1 LPGIGAFVG
10 KGEVELKL
18 PVCCAEARREKLA
31 TQLPM
36 MDFILNGEVAVVVE
50 GWVLCSRK
58 GAAHTFLYSQ
68 VTLRVS
74 SSRLNKTVEHDAKGQ
89 GRPYLDQSILSP
101 AASARQYPRS
111 MMQPT
116 KTEAVVAVMQ
126 FGKPYKVGQA
136 RQRKGPITSKT
147 NHNAALAP
155 KNVDRVETFFFVSTR
170 FPRRLRKKLEDFVED
185 HGVLGLK
192 VGQAASID
200 ACHICGGWLTA
211 VTVALA

>member
-1 LPGIGAFVG
+1 M
-10 KGEVELKL
+10 
-18 PVCCAEARREKLA
+18 
-31 TQLPM
+31 QLPM

-136 RQRKGPITSKT
+136 RQRKGPMRLKRRTSTEQCRSSGYFTLRLHAVPTPSPQKACGFCGRT
-147 NHNAALAP
+147 RGFGVGKRGKLIPPCMLKFVRCTAAY
-155 KNVDRVETFFFVSTR
+155 
-170 FPRRLRKKLEDFVED
+170 
-185 HGVLGLK
+185 
-192 VGQAASID
+192 ASLVPE
-200 ACHICGGWLTA
+200 CL
-211 VTVALA
+211 